1 MEPQSLRPRR
11 VDTQIGRLTMRELV
25 AQYLSRSI
33 SRRRFVNGLT
43 KAGLTA
49 TAAQSVLGAV
59 TSVSF
64 AQEGSPAPYV
74 PQGNATTPIPYLP
87 NNRETPAPGA
97 APAVAGV
104 KPFQGTGGAALAEQL
119 IACGVK
125 YVFGNSAREDAQF
138 YEALVDRPQLK
149 YVLTPHEGPGAAM
162 AAGYIKASG
171 EPAVVMQAGVVGM
184 VNAMGQIFNAWK
196 EQTPLVVYSY
206 RTDQSRRAGRDGFE
220 EVANQE
226 QMVQPITKYTWLA
239 RRPDMI
245 PESVRRAFKAAWTP
259 PYGPAYIS
267 WHSDYNDDRVRAD
280 IISQDQFDPRM
291 RVRPNPDEIVRAA
304 KLLVEARMPLMVVGD
319 EIYKAKAA
327 GKAVKL
333 AELLGMPVTQV
344 RQLYANFPETHALW
358 VGNLAGNSLNSLNYP
373 KSADVIINVG
383 NKFQHNG
390 PAPIVPRGP
399 KFIDMRIDH
408 GSMGNVMI
416 TEVPLVCDVGYG
428 LDDLIAAVEQLLTP
442 ALRQK
447 AADRAVDVSKFGQ
460 WAKAARAQVVNNPD
474 WEESPI
480 IADRLTW
487 EVAKFADPDAIIV
500 HEAGSVALHSFD
512 FNPIGG
518 RELFFYYGAHLGSG
532 VGTAAGVKLARPN
545 QQVICLVG
553 DGSFIFGPTALWN
566 MARLQLPVIT
576 VVYNNHAY
584 GGPHSRVIANVP
596 GGRMVQTGQFVHDY
610 LGSPDMNMAAI
621 AKGFGVDGEVVE
633 SPEQLREALARA
645 RKATVEGKAYLIDAQ
660 VARKGVAWADTPWIP
675 PIQVA
680 AVRQKK
686 V

>member
-1 MEPQSLRPRR
+1 
-11 VDTQIGRLTMRELV
+11 MRDLV
-25 AQYLSRSI
+25 ARYLSRGI
-33 SRRRFVNGLT
+33 SRRGFVGGLT
-43 KAGLTA
+43 KAGLSA
-49 TAAQSVLGAV
+49 TAAQSVLTAV
-59 TSVSF
+59 ASVSPGY
-64 AQEGSPAPYV
+64 AQGAGPQAGSAPAV
-74 PQGNATTPIPYLP
+74 
-87 NNRETPAPGA
+87 PAPGPA
-97 APAVAGV
+97 APAATAVAGV
-104 KPFQGTGGAALAEQL
+104 KPFQGTGGAAFAEQL
-119 IACGVK
+119 IGCGVK
-125 YVFGNSAREDAQF
+125 YVFGNSASEDAQF

-149 YVLTPHEGPGAAM
+149 YILTPHEGPGAAM

-171 EPAVVMQAGVVGM
+171 EAAIVMQAAVVGM
-184 VNAMGQIFNAWK
+184 ANAIGQMFNAFK

-206 RTDQSRRAGRDGFE
+206 RTDQTRRAGRDGFE

-245 PESVRRAFKAAWTP
+245 PETVRRGFKAAWTP

-267 WHSDYNDDRVRAD
+267 WHSDYNDERVRTE
-280 IISQDQFDPRM
+280 IIAQELIDPRM
-291 RVRPNPDEIVRAA
+291 RVRPNPDEIERAA

-319 EIYKAKAA
+319 EIYKAKAM

-358 VGNLAGNSLNSLNYP
+358 VGNVAGNSLNSLNYP
-373 KSADVIINVG
+373 KSTDVILNVG
-383 NKFQHNG
+383 NKFQHSG

-399 KFIDMRIDH
+399 KFIDMRIDYA
-408 GSMGNVMI
+408 SMGSVMV

-428 LDDLIAAVEQLLTP
+428 LDDLIAAIEQLLTP

-447 AADRAVDVSKFGQ
+447 AAERALDVRKFGE

-474 WEESPI
+474 WNESPI

-512 FNPIGG
+512 FDPNGG

-566 MARLQLPVIT
+566 MARLELPVIV

-633 SPEQLREALARA
+633 SPGQLREALARA
-645 RKATVEGKAYLIDAQ
+645 RKATVEGKPYLIDAQ
-660 VARKGVAWADTPWIP
+660 VARKGVAWADKPWIP

-680 AVRQKK
+680 ALRQKK

>member
-1 MEPQSLRPRR
+1 
-11 VDTQIGRLTMRELV
+11 MRDLV
-25 AQYLSRSI
+25 ARYLSRGI
-33 SRRRFVNGLT
+33 SRRGFVGGLT
-43 KAGLTA
+43 KAGLSA
-49 TAAQSVLGAV
+49 TAAQSVLTAV
-59 TSVSF
+59 ASVSPGY
-64 AQEGSPAPYV
+64 AQGAGPQAGSAPAV
-74 PQGNATTPIPYLP
+74 P
-87 NNRETPAPGA
+87 TPAPA
-97 APAVAGV
+97 APAATAVAGV
-104 KPFQGTGGAALAEQL
+104 KPFQGTGGAAFAEQL
-119 IACGVK
+119 IGCGVK
-125 YVFGNSAREDAQF
+125 YVFGNSASEDAQF

-149 YVLTPHEGPGAAM
+149 YILTPHEGPGAAM

-171 EPAVVMQAGVVGM
+171 EAAIVMQAAVVGM
-184 VNAMGQIFNAWK
+184 ANAIGQMFNAFK

-206 RTDQSRRAGRDGFE
+206 RTDQTRRAGRDGFE

-245 PESVRRAFKAAWTP
+245 PETVRRGFKAAWTP

-267 WHSDYNDDRVRAD
+267 WHSDYNDERVRTE
-280 IISQDQFDPRM
+280 IIAQELIDPRM
-291 RVRPNPDEIVRAA
+291 RVRPNPDEIERAA

-319 EIYKAKAA
+319 EIYKAKAV

-344 RQLYANFPETHALW
+344 RQLYANFPETHTLW
-358 VGNLAGNSLNSLNYP
+358 VGNVAGNSLNSLNYP
-373 KSADVIINVG
+373 KSTDVILNVG
-383 NKFQHNG
+383 NKFQHSG

-399 KFIDMRIDH
+399 KFIDMRIDYA
-408 GSMGNVMI
+408 SMGNVMV

-428 LDDLIAAVEQLLTP
+428 LDDLIAAIEQLLTP

-447 AADRAVDVSKFGQ
+447 AAERALDVRKFGE

-474 WEESPI
+474 WNESPI

-500 HEAGSVALHSFD
+500 HEAGSGGTRPVWA
-512 FNPIGG
+512 PMKGG
-518 RELFFYYGAHLGSG
+518 RELFYYYGSHLGSG

-566 MARLQLPVIT
+566 MARLELPVIV

-633 SPEQLREALARA
+633 SPGQLREALARA
-645 RKATVEGKAYLIDAQ
+645 RKATVEGKPYLIDAQ
-660 VARKGVAWADTPWIP
+660 VARKGVAWADKPWIP

-680 AVRQKK
+680 ALRQKK

>member
-1 MEPQSLRPRR
+1 
-11 VDTQIGRLTMRELV
+11 MRDLV
-25 AQYLSRSI
+25 ARYLSQGI
-33 SRRRFVNGLT
+33 SRRGFVGGLT

-49 TAAQSVLGAV
+49 TAAQSVLTAVASVNSVHAQGAGPQ
-59 TSVSF
+59 
-64 AQEGSPAPYV
+64 AGSAPAVPAP
-74 PQGNATTPIPYLP
+74 
-87 NNRETPAPGA
+87 APA
-97 APAVAGV
+97 APAATAVAGV
-104 KPFQGTGGAALAEQL
+104 KPFQGTGGAAFAEQL
-119 IACGVK
+119 IGCGVK
-125 YVFGNSAREDAQF
+125 YVFGNSASEDAQF

-149 YVLTPHEGPGAAM
+149 YILTPHEGPGAAM

-171 EPAVVMQAGVVGM
+171 EAAIVMQAAVVGM
-184 VNAMGQIFNAWK
+184 ANAIGQMFNAFK

-206 RTDQSRRAGRDGFE
+206 RTDQTRRAGRDGFE

-245 PESVRRAFKAAWTP
+245 PETVRRGFKAAWTP

-267 WHSDYNDDRVRAD
+267 WHSDYNDERVRTEIVAQEL
-280 IISQDQFDPRM
+280 IDPRM
-291 RVRPNPDEIVRAA
+291 RVRPNPDEIERAA

-319 EIYKAKAA
+319 EIYKAKAV

-358 VGNLAGNSLNSLNYP
+358 VGNVAGNSLNSLNYP
-373 KSADVIINVG
+373 KSTDVILNVG
-383 NKFQHNG
+383 NKFQHSG
-390 PAPIVPRGP
+390 PTPIVPRGP
-399 KFIDMRIDH
+399 KFIDMRIDYA
-408 GSMGNVMI
+408 SMGNVMV

-428 LDDLIAAVEQLLTP
+428 LDDLIAAIEQLLTP

-447 AADRAVDVSKFGQ
+447 AAERALDVRKFGE
-460 WAKAARAQVVNNPD
+460 WAKAARAQVANNPD
-474 WEESPI
+474 WNESPI

-512 FNPIGG
+512 FDPNGG

-566 MARLQLPVIT
+566 MARLELPVIV

-633 SPEQLREALARA
+633 SPGQLREALARA
-645 RKATVEGKAYLIDAQ
+645 RKATVEGKPYLIDAQ
-660 VARKGVAWADTPWIP
+660 VARKGVAWADKPWIP

-680 AVRQKK
+680 ALRQKK